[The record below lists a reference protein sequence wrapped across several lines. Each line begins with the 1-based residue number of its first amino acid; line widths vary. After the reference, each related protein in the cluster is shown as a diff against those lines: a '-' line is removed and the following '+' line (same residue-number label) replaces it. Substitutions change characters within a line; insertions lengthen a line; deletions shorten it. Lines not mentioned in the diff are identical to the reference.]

1 MVGSLGPGLQKW
13 RDHID
18 SLNIKM
24 DYIETK
30 CRHDLKCLHEV
41 SGNGNFR
48 LMAEQFA
55 RAIESENKNQE

>member
-1 MVGSLGPGLQKW
+1 
-13 RDHID
+13 
-18 SLNIKM
+18 M